1 MKKTVLFIIVLLSF
15 LALVGCSKEEI
26 FISTD
31 DVNTNTILVKRDG
44 SIYAAIVEDFN
55 KSYYDLSELN
65 EFISAEVNKYN
76 GNLGSNEVVIEELE
90 LKNGRAILI
99 LRYSKMEHYSSF
111 NEVPAAYYSASTQDV
126 ALELPDQYV
135 NAKKNSV
142 VDKETAMKNVKNKV
156 LVLYEPYEIIVEG
169 DIKFYSNNATLLEGN
184 KIISSYS
191 EDTMDVGE
199 DAQSNVATVVI
210 YRP

>member
-1 MKKTVLFIIVLLSF
+1 MKKTVLFIIVLFSF
-15 LALVGCSKEEI
+15 LALVGCSKEEV

-44 SIYAAIVEDFN
+44 SIYVAIVEDFN

-65 EFISAEVNKYN
+65 EFVSAEVNKYN
-76 GNLGSNEVVIEELE
+76 NNLGSNEVVIEELG
-90 LKNGRAILI
+90 LKNGMAILI

-169 DIKFYSNNATLLEGN
+169 DIKFYSNDATLIEGN
-184 KIISSYS
+184 KIISSYR

-199 DAQSNVATVVI
+199 DVQSNVPTVVI